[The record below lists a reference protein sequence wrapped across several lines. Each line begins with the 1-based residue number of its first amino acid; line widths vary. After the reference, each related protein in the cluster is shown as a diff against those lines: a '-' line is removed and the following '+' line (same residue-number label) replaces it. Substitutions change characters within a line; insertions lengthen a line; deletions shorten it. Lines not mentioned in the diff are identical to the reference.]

1 MEKNRGVKMLDP
13 DKDPETGG
21 ENTEP
26 TDPVDPTP
34 DEPDEPEKPTCICGQ
49 VDDDEFKAWLDSIF
63 DGTDPP
69 EPDEDEEPCPCD
81 CHVSDEAV
89 EEMIKEVFDEPEPPP
104 EEPPDDPPDDPPEE
118 PPACKP
124 PPSTIMNDVKKFCGV
139 FADYDVFDLD
149 FMMNINAAFFTLF
162 ELGVG
167 PKGGFAIEDDTTEW
181 SAFMEGVDVDED
193 RVKMVLSA
201 VKQYV
206 FLKVRQ
212 TFDPPSSSYVLN
224 NVAAQIAELEW
235 RLRELCAG
243 WLDEEKEDDEP
254 CECDPPSEEPPPEEP
269 PSDEPGEECSCP
281 YETATDE
288 EVEAVIEEV
297 FGESKEELP
306 AEPIEPN
313 EPSE

>member
-1 MEKNRGVKMLDP
+1 MLDG
-13 DKDPETGG
+13 KDPSETGG
-21 ENTEP
+21 EEESETP
-26 TDPVDPTP
+26 IDPETPEDP
-34 DEPDEPEKPTCICGQ
+34 DETEKPTCICGQ
-49 VDDDEFKAWLDSIF
+49 VDDDTFNAVMDAIF

-69 EPDEDEEPCPCD
+69 EIEEGEPCPCD
-81 CHVSDEAV
+81 CHVSDEDV
-89 EEMIKEVFDEPEPPP
+89 EEMIKEVFDESEEPPEEPPP
-104 EEPPDDPPDDPPEE
+104 EEPPP
-118 PPACKP
+118 CKP

-167 PKGGFAIEDDTTEW
+167 PKGGFAIEDDTAEW

-193 RVKMVLSA
+193 RVKMVLAA

-224 NVAAQIAELEW
+224 NIVAQIAELEW
-235 RLRELCAG
+235 RLRELCSG
-243 WLDEEKEDDEP
+243 RLDEDPEEEDEP
-254 CECDPPSEEPPPEEP
+254 CECDPPPEEPPDEPGEEPPPEE
-269 PSDEPGEECSCP
+269 SDEECSCP
-281 YETATDE
+281 YETATDG
-288 EVEAVIEEV
+288 EVEAIIEMV
-297 FGESKEELP
+297 FGESEEESP
-306 AEPIEPN
+306 DEPE